1 MTITK
6 KKAPR
11 TAASKRGDHINDRIA
26 RRLKLEAK
34 TVSSA
39 PVTEKHFHI
48 KDAARIL
55 GVSVWTLRHKMTR
68 GDLRYRRIG
77 MRVLPNHPIC
87 SGLVTS
93 EWGDDTLAAEIE
105 EGNH

>member
-6 KKAPR
+6 KKAQR

-55 GVSVWTLRHKMTR
+55 GVSVWTLRHRMSR
-68 GDLRYRRIG
+68 GELRYRRIG
-77 MRVLPNHPIC
+77 MRVFI
-87 SGLVTS
+87 SQS
-93 EWGDDTLAAEIE
+93 ELNRLAGPVYGGTAA
-105 EGNH
+105 